1 MQKVEKKLDTFLE
14 SMQVDYYGEE
24 RDEVKEA
31 VKKALG
37 NRDDLSEKEWNEL
50 ADEHGTGA
58 VGDAYVAL
66 KSEGEYEGTEEVEEE
81 GEEALEIDDEDDVE
95 DEEESIEIDDEEP
108 VEEGDCEE
116 DSIIEMDEAK
126 RAVQFE
132 SRHYEF
138 LVNFISKI
146 LANPVLKVSE
156 GSKKFNDTMNVILQE
171 LAPTNP
177 GFKREAFESKL
188 RKAFKESASSMD
200 SAKEDIK

>member
-1 MQKVEKKLDTFLE
+1 MKVTLEGKTKRGREKVK
-14 SMQVDYYGEE
+14 
-24 RDEVKEA
+24 RDGSEWLVKESRNN
-31 VKKALG
+31 VSFS
-37 NRDDLSEKEWNEL
+37 SEK
-50 ADEHGTGA
+50 
-58 VGDAYVAL
+58 
-66 KSEGEYEGTEEVEEE
+66 
-81 GEEALEIDDEDDVE
+81 
-95 DEEESIEIDDEEP
+95 
-108 VEEGDCEE
+108 GDCEE